1 MTIWD
6 VLTLIGGLCLFMFG
20 MNIMGQALERS
31 AGNKLQSL
39 LGKFTTNKLAGF
51 TTGLAVTAV
60 IQSSSATTV
69 MVVGFV
75 NSGLMTLK
83 QAVNVIMG
91 ANVGTTVTAWVL
103 SLGGISGDAWFLQI
117 LKPDSFTPVLA
128 LIGLIMYM
136 FAKSSRKKDIGTI
149 LLGFATLMF
158 GMSTMSDA
166 VGGLKNVPEFTNLFA
181 FFTNPDLGFFG
192 PLLGVL
198 AGAVLTAIIQSSSAS
213 VGILQALAG
222 ATGSIT
228 TGAAFPIILG
238 QKIGT
243 CVTALISSAGANK
256 NGKRAAM
263 VHLFFNV
270 IGAVVFLAIFSII
283 RGFIPFFNNT
293 ANELNIA
300 VMHTVS
306 SLGSTIM
313 LMPCSTLLEKLACRV
328 IKDGAEEQDT
338 LKLDERL
345 LSTPAVA
352 LAVCHDATIVMAK
365 DAIDALNRSLKCLT
379 EYSKEDAEYIRKIE
393 DKTDHYEDVIGTY
406 LVKLS
411 SHEIGDRASD
421 DAAKILRLIGDF
433 ERISDHAVN
442 VIESCEEMR
451 EKGLEFSEDAKA
463 EIAVLVGSVKEI
475 LSLALKAYIENDIE
489 LAYHIEPLEQVI
501 DNLKEQMRARHIFRL
516 QQGGCSISAGFVWSD
531 ILTNL
536 ERTSDHCSNIGAC
549 VIDTAN
555 DLNLHESVREVKRGY
570 AEFQRLYDEF
580 TQKYALP
587 VMVGEM
593 IQK

>member
-1 MTIWD
+1 MTVWD
-6 VLTLIGGLCLFMFG
+6 VFTLVGGLCLFMFG
-20 MNIMGQALERS
+20 MNVMGQALERS
-31 AGNKLQSL
+31 AGNKLQTL
-39 LGKFTTNKLAGF
+39 LGKFTTNKAAGF
-51 TTGLAVTAV
+51 ATGLAVTAV

-75 NSGLMTLK
+75 NSGLMSLK
-83 QAVNVIMG
+83 QAINVIMG

-103 SLGGISGDAWFLQI
+103 SLGGIDGDAWYI
-117 LKPDSFTPVLA
+117 KMLKPDSFTPILA
-128 LIGLIMYM
+128 LIGLVMYM
-136 FAKSSRKKDIGTI
+136 FSKSSRKKDIGTI

-158 GMSTMSDA
+158 GMSTMSGA
-166 VGGLKNVPEFTNLFA
+166 VAGLKEVPQFTNLFA
-181 FFTNPDLGFFG
+181 FFTSPELGFFG

-228 TGAAFPIILG
+228 AGAAFPIIMG
-238 QKIGT
+238 QNIGT
-243 CVTALISSAGANK
+243 CVTALLSSAGANK
-256 NGKRAAM
+256 NGKRTAI
-263 VHLFFNV
+263 VHLSFNIIGTV
-270 IGAVVFLAIFSII
+270 IMLVIFSIV
-283 RGFIPFFNNT
+283 RGLIPFFNET
-293 ANELNIA
+293 ANEFNIA
-300 VMHTVS
+300 IMHTIFNVGCTAILLPFS
-306 SLGSTIM
+306 A
-313 LMPCSTLLEKLACRV
+313 LLEKLACKLV
-328 IKDGAEEQDT
+328 KDGEEEEDK

-345 LSTPAVA
+345 LATPAVA

-365 DAIDALNRSLKCLT
+365 DAVDALNRSLNCLVN
-379 EYSKEDAEYIRKIE
+379 YSREDAEYIRRIE
-393 DKTDHYEDVIGTY
+393 DKTDNYEDVIGTY

-411 SHEIGDRASD
+411 SHEIGDKASD
-421 DAAKILRLIGDF
+421 EAAKLLRLIGDF

-442 VIESCEEMR
+442 VIESAEEMR

-463 EIAVLVGSVKEI
+463 EVAVLTSSVRDI
-475 LSLALKAYIENDIE
+475 LNLALTAYIENNIE

-516 QQGGCSISAGFVWSD
+516 QQGNCSISAGFVWSD

-570 AEFQRLYDEF
+570 AEFQKLYDEF
-580 TQKYALP
+580 TKKYALP
-587 VMVGEM
+587 VMVGE
-593 IQK
+593 IIEK